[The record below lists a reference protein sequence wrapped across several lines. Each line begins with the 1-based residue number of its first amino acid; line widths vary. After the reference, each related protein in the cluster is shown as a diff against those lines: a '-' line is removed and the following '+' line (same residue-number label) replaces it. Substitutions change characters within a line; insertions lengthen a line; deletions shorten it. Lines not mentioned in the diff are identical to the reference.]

1 LASCLFGTVSGSVVA
16 NVMVDGVFTIP
27 LMKKTGY
34 KPEVA
39 AAIEAVASTGGQIM
53 PPVMGIAAFLM
64 ADFLAIPYAKV
75 AIAALIPALI
85 YYFVLFL
92 QIDLEAGKMGLK
104 GTYDSSFRMWPVV
117 KRSWIFFLPLAILIY
132 FLFIV
137 DLEPGRSA
145 LFGAAAVF
153 ILSFLTKET
162 RMGLRKLLISLE
174 RTGKNLLMIGVATAL
189 AGIIIGGVFVTGLG
203 TTFSFTLLRIGGEN
217 LFLILLIT
225 GVACFILGTSMATAS
240 IYIILAVLVAPGLVQ
255 LGVLP
260 LAAHLFIFYMG
271 LTAFITPPVC
281 FAAYAAAAIAGTDPM
296 KTGLVASRF
305 GVGAY
310 FVAFIFVYSPA
321 LILEGAVLDILQ
333 VLVQTI
339 AGLSFFSVAL
349 TGFLF
354 YKIRNIT
361 RILLAIGS
369 VSLLVPASMQMGPI
383 EPRLLNVVG
392 FALCFLILLS
402 EYWKYRK
409 ERVRRV

>member
-1 LASCLFGTVSGSVVA
+1 
-16 NVMVDGVFTIP
+16 
-27 LMKKTGY
+27 
-34 KPEVA
+34 
-39 AAIEAVASTGGQIM
+39 
-53 PPVMGIAAFLM
+53 MGIAAFLM